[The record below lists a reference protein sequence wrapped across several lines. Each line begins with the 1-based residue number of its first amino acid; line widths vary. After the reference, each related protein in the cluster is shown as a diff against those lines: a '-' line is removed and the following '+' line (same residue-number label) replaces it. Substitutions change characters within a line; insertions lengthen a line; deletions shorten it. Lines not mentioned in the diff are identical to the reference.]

1 LIVKIIQY
9 IIILHKTFL
18 NIQKY
23 IKNILKMSFY
33 VKKNYAY
40 ASTIPKKSEEVKPT
54 PEVLDDKT
62 IIVNEIY
69 NLKKYIDEGM
79 RNLKNELKED
89 LKNDLTEYSKELSL
103 MIDNLKDEIKEKN
116 KGELEIK
123 TCFLN
128 INSNV
133 SNDE

>member
-1 LIVKIIQY
+1 
-9 IIILHKTFL
+9 
-18 NIQKY
+18 
-23 IKNILKMSFY
+23 MSFY

-40 ASTIPKKSEEVKPT
+40 ASVIPKKPEEVKPT

-62 IIVNEIY
+62 IIVNEICS
-69 NLKKYIDEGM
+69 LKKYIDEGM
-79 RNLKNELKED
+79 KNLKNELKED

-116 KGELEIK
+116 KEEIEIK

-128 INSNV
+128 VNSNV
-133 SNDE
+133 SNDEQLDTSSQNLTMDEC